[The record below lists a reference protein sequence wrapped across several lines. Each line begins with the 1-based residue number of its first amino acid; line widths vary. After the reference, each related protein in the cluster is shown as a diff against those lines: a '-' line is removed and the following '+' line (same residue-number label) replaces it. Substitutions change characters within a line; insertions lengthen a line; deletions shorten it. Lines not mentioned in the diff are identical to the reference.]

1 MENPLQKLRPFML
14 AICMKK
20 RFMISKH
27 TWSEFAYF
35 RNVYRDLHDPSD
47 NFRVQFP
54 DEFYNVLLFL
64 THQLK
69 DKELKSYDAAFC
81 IANNLLILGLDT
93 NSYLNGE
100 VESLLYR
107 ASIHYSNQTSQLWD
121 IIEHVWGPHPDALSF
136 GVIKLISLKQFAL
149 IASLPFDGNL
159 FDLRRVDLFRKLQ
172 DHQNELSDREIKL
185 KSYIDNIYHN
195 PKPPLL

>member
-1 MENPLQKLRPFML
+1 ML

-69 DKELKSYDAAFC
+69 DKELKTYDVAYC
-81 IANNLLILGLDT
+81 IANNLLILGLDA

-185 KSYIDNIYHN
+185 K
-195 PKPPLL
+195 